1 MKGCK
6 KGFFLLFLLI
16 IPTLLFGTEIP
27 DSKNLISGELSNGV
41 HYYIYKNQKP
51 ENRATLNLVV
61 KTGSLLEEDNEQG
74 IAHFLE
80 HMAFNGTT
88 KFKKNDM
95 IKYLQSIGLKFG
107 GDLNA
112 YTTFDKTVYSLQVP
126 TTSQELDNGIEVL
139 REWASEV
146 TLDANEIENE
156 KNIIIEEWRLSQGL
170 AQRLGD
176 VHKKALFE
184 GSRYYNRFPIGVP
197 KIILGANQNLMKNFY
212 NKWYQPQNISVVAV
226 GDFDTKVVEE
236 AIKKYFSYE
245 SNLPKNIPTQFKLN
259 KLQNK
264 YVTFSDPELRFNTF
278 YVTKILDRE
287 IIDNE
292 KAFKDNLIDKII
304 INILNSRLS
313 NLTKENN
320 SPFLQ
325 GFIDE
330 YSITKDKN
338 ILDTVVIIK
347 NNRLEEGITLINN
360 FLKSS
365 SINGITD
372 TEFQLEKENIYNMF
386 KSLVA
391 NKDSIENNVYAAN
404 LVEHIMY
411 GESFLNVDE
420 EFSLYK
426 KILNEITLSEINSRL
441 KNIYDE
447 NSLYL
452 LTTSTQQATINEKQL
467 QNIVVKANNTKE
479 LTNYS
484 IVPAQLK
491 PLTLKSGEIKNT
503 EEIDNATVYTLSNGI
518 KVFTK
523 NTTFD
528 KNKIIIKL
536 FKKEGSSTDS
546 YKEYINSLV
555 APEIIEQSGPNNLNP
570 KDIESFMKGKNFS
583 VNSYIDDYEQGINI
597 TSDKENLPLALEY
610 MSQLIFYPKVDS
622 DIFNNGI
629 EQLKESIENRKNSP
643 KAVYTDEI
651 KKLYSGDN
659 PRRVPM
665 TLKDVNL
672 LDKNTILEE
681 YKEKF
686 NNFNGYE
693 IIMVGSLEGVDV
705 KQLIEKYFASLPTQG
720 KNSSPIPLDIKV
732 PKDIVTKTVVKGVD
746 KKATT
751 TLIFPYN
758 SSYGYKEKT
767 LYNAFSQILTI
778 ALIEDIREKIGGV
791 YSISSYTTL
800 SPNNYG
806 EDKLII
812 YYSCDTNR
820 VNEIKNA
827 VLETLKNLLYNKI
840 EESKINSVVKNYE
853 LSYNTQIKENTFWVN
868 YLYQKNTIPNYE
880 LATPEQLKEMMT
892 SENLWEVNR
901 KAINLNNYIDVTLI
915 PEKESL

>member
-1 MKGCK
+1 MKKTKLG
-6 KGFFLLFLLI
+6 FLLI
-16 IPTLLFGTEIP
+16 FLFTISSLIFGNEIP
-27 DSKNLISGELSNGV
+27 NSKNLISGQLSNGV

-51 ENRATLNLVV
+51 EERATLNLVV
-61 KTGSLLEEDNEQG
+61 KAGSLLEEDNEQG

-88 KFKKNDM
+88 KYKKNDM

-126 TTSQELDNGIEVL
+126 TTTESLNTGIEVL

-146 TLDANEIENE
+146 TLESSEIESE

-170 AQRLGD
+170 SQRLGD

-184 GSRYYNRFPIGVP
+184 GSRYYDRFPIGLP
-197 KIILGANQNLMKNFY
+197 KIILDANQNLIKNFY
-212 NKWYQPQNISVVAV
+212 TKWYQPQNISVVAV
-226 GDFDTKVVEE
+226 GDFDVQVVEE
-236 AIKKYFSYE
+236 AIKNYFSYDAPKKQ
-245 SNLPKNIPTQFKLN
+245 NLPTQYKLN

-278 YVTKILDRE
+278 YITKILDRE
-287 IIDNE
+287 INNTE
-292 KAFKDNLIDKII
+292 ASFKINLIDKII
-304 INILNSRLS
+304 INILNSRLN
-313 NLTKENN
+313 NLSKENN
-320 SPFLQ
+320 SPFIQ

-338 ILDTVVIIK
+338 ILDTVAIIK
-347 NNRLEEGITLINN
+347 NNRLDEGITLLNN

-365 SINGITD
+365 CTKGFTVGELN
-372 TEFQLEKENIYNMF
+372 LEKENIYNLF

-391 NKDSIENNVYAAN
+391 NKDSIENNVYAAS

-411 GESFLNVDE
+411 DESFIDVEE
-420 EFSLYK
+420 EFELYK
-426 KILNEITLSEINSRL
+426 KILNEIKLEDINIRL
-441 KNIYDE
+441 KTIYNE

-452 LTTSTQQATINEKQL
+452 LTTSTQQATIDEKTL
-467 QNIVVKANNTKE
+467 QNIIAKANSQKE
-479 LTNYS
+479 LVDYS
-484 IVPAQLK
+484 IQLAQLE
-491 PLTLKSGEIKNT
+491 PLNIISGKITSIQNESDSTI
-503 EEIDNATVYTLSNGI
+503 YTLSNGI
-518 KVFTK
+518 VVYAK
-523 NTTFD
+523 NTNFD
-528 KNKIIIKL
+528 KDKIIIKL
-536 FKKEGSSTDS
+536 FKKEGSSSND
-546 YKEYINSLV
+546 YKDYVNSLV
-555 APEIIEQSGPNNLNP
+555 ASEFIEQSAPNTLSP
-570 KDIESFMKGKNFS
+570 KDLESFMKGKNFS
-583 VNSYIDDYEQGINI
+583 VSSYIDDYEQGINI
-597 TSDKENLPLALEY
+597 TSDKENLSQALEY
-610 MSQLIFYPKVDS
+610 MSQLIFYPKVDN

-629 EQLKESIENRKNSP
+629 DQLKESIENRKNSP

-651 KKLYSGDN
+651 KKLYSGEH
-659 PRRVPM
+659 PRRMPLS
-665 TLKDVNL
+665 LKDISL
-672 LDKNTILEE
+672 LDKNTILGEF
-681 YKEKF
+681 KEKF
-686 NNFNGYE
+686 NNFNGYN
-693 IIMVGSLEGVDV
+693 IIMVGSLEDIDIEA
-705 KQLIEKYFASLPTQG
+705 LLEKYFASLPIAESN
-720 KNSSPIPLDIKV
+720 NSVVPLNINI
-732 PKDIVTKTVVKGVD
+732 PKDIVSKTIVKGID
-746 KKATT
+746 KKSTT

-758 SSYGYKEKT
+758 STYGYKEKT
-767 LYNAFSQILTI
+767 LYSAFSQVLNI

-791 YSISSYTTL
+791 YSISSYATL

-820 VNEIKNA
+820 TDEIKKA

-840 EESKINSVVKNYE
+840 DEAKINSVVKNYE
-853 LSYNTQIKENTFWVN
+853 LSYNTQIKENSFWLN

-880 LATPEQLKEMMT
+880 LTTPEQLKEMMT